1 MMDVP
6 EDSAADSGPRQECG
20 SPADDATVIS
30 RSGGSSVSGAPP
42 AISRRSPSAEIGRL
56 LEGSMLG
63 PYRLDAF
70 IGGGGMGAVFR
81 ALDTTLDRTVAVKVL
96 ARQESDDEETLRRF
110 RNEAQSAAR
119 LDHENIGRVHAVGSD
134 GDWHYIVFEFIEG
147 ENLRDLIRRD
157 GPWDARRTVEVAIQV
172 AAALEH
178 ASQREVVHRDIKPS
192 NIVITPEG
200 RARIVDM
207 GLARFHQVAGDAELT
222 VSGMTLGTFDYISP
236 EQARDPRAA
245 DVRSDLYSLGCTMF
259 FMLAGRPPFAEGTMV
274 QKLLQHQQA
283 EPPSIADLR
292 SDVPRRLAAIIGR
305 LMEKDPLDR
314 YQRPAVLVADL
325 LACAE
330 AEGYSIT
337 TGPAGLAETR
347 LAAAGPSRLPW
358 VVPSIL
364 LLLIVAG
371 LWLRSTAA
379 RRSDE
384 DAASADAAAGDS
396 PDGPGSADA
405 GPSPWRVVS
414 SGPDL
419 SAALAELDGD
429 GRVEVDADGL
439 LDVASFATRGRRI
452 AIRAAA
458 GRQPILK
465 VAASEEGAG
474 IRVDGGSLTLE
485 GVAVHLRETG
495 PIEAAGRRLFEIR
508 GGGLSC
514 QGVVL
519 RMPESPSRPAPD
531 PAAVLVSIRDPAFA
545 ATDTTLTFSGVR
557 VGGDA
562 TLVAVSTSAG
572 GRVRLRWT
580 GGAGLT
586 PGRLLAVDGSRRT
599 GTVIELALADVVIAC
614 GDGLVLMRDSAA
626 LPLMPRLTA
635 TATGCRF
642 VVTDS
647 SQPFV
652 EQAGIG
658 GGADYLAACR
668 WDDRHSR
675 YEGGGVFRRI
685 DAAGERIEQVFGD
698 EDAPMVYDPPAGD
711 LPEPAAWPGWG
722 DDRGPRPS
730 SGKAEE
736 ALSIPRV
743 APR

>member
-6 EDSAADSGPRQECG
+6 EDSAADSGPRQERG

-192 NIVITPEG
+192 NIVITPGG

-337 TGPAGLAETR
+337 TGPAGLAEPP

-358 VVPSIL
+358 AVPTVIL
-364 LLLIVAG
+364 ILIVGG
-371 LWLRSTAA
+371 LWLRSTIA
-379 RRSDE
+379 RR
-384 DAASADAAAGDS
+384 GDS
-396 PDGPGSADA
+396 GPGSAGAVARDSQDRPPPA
-405 GPSPWRVVS
+405 APPNPSRTVTNGP
-414 SGPDL
+414 GI
-419 SAALAELDGD
+419 SAALAELGGD
-429 GRVEVDADGL
+429 GVLDVDADGP
-439 LDVASFATRGRRI
+439 LDVDSFSTGGRRI

-495 PIEAAGRRLFEIR
+495 PAAAAGRRLFEIR
-508 GGGLSC
+508 GGELSC

-519 RMPESPSRPAPD
+519 RMPESPGRPATD
-531 PAAVLVSIRDPAFA
+531 PAAVLVSIREPARG

-599 GTVIELALADVVIAC
+599 GTVIELAVADVVIAC

-635 TATGCRF
+635 TATGCRS

-647 SQPFV
+647 SRPFV

-685 DAAGERIEQVFGD
+685 DAGGERIEQIFGD
-698 EDAPMVYDPPAGD
+698 EDAPVVYDPPAGD

-722 DDRGPRPS
+722 VVRGPRPS